1 MRIAELLQSIK
12 KHPDFERV
20 GMILCHNGVVRGF
33 SRDGR
38 KVSGVNAEVDRERL
52 DALIAEMKA
61 RPGIVEILTQVNEGK
76 LSVGEDIMYV
86 CVAGDIRSN
95 VFPVLEETVN
105 RIKKEVLKKEEEVL
119 G

>member
-1 MRIAELLQSIK
+1 LVLSEMLEKVK
-12 KHPDFERV
+12 KHPNFERV

-38 KVSGVNAEVDRERL
+38 KVVRVDVKVDRERL
-52 DALIAEMKA
+52 EALIAEMKS
-61 RPGIVEILTQVNEGK
+61 RPGIVEILARVSEGK

-86 CVAGDIRSN
+86 CVAGDVRPN